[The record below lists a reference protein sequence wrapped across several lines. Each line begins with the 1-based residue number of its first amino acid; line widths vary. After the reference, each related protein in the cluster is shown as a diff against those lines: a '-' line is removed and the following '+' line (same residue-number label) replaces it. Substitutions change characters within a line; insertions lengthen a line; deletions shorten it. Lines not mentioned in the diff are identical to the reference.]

1 MSFRIEKKIY
11 IKKEHLLEFKKFL
24 SENNV
29 KKLHNSR
36 DVESTYFE
44 NRFNQIYI
52 DSIEGL
58 CPRKKIRVRS
68 YPDNLNKDYF
78 LELKISSIEGRYKT
92 NKKIS
97 EKERT
102 KMFKYGVFD
111 KKYGKCLPK
120 LNVRYKRNYYF
131 NKDVRVTLDTNIQYK
146 IFNSSIVK
154 KDPNVI
160 VELKT
165 NINKSIDELFEK
177 YPFQEIRFSKYCNG
191 LQLTQNF

>member
-11 IKKEHLLEFKKFL
+11 IKKEHLLDFKKFL
-24 SENNV
+24 LENNV

-44 NRFNQIYI
+44 NRFNQIYF

-68 YPDNLNKDYF
+68 YPDDLNKDYF

-97 EKERT
+97 IIEKKDSLE
-102 KMFKYGVFD
+102 KGFFDQKYGVC
-111 KKYGKCLPK
+111 KPT
-120 LNVRYKRNYYF
+120 LNVIYNREYLIND
-131 NKDVRVTLDTNIQYK
+131 DVRITIDTDINYSYFKKKQKIKDINI
-146 IFNSSIVK
+146 V
-154 KDPNVI
+154 
-160 VELKT
+160 VELKSSIKK
-165 NINKSIDELFEK
+165 NIDELFHQF
-177 YPFQEIRFSKYCNG
+177 PFQEIRFSKYCNG
-191 LQLTQNF
+191 IEILNLN